1 MIGDPLATL
10 PLLAHTDAESTHKHR
25 MISPAE
31 QPVLMYNT
39 EALAQVLNTM
49 AAGLAQRLH
58 GRSAVTL
65 VGIRRRGAPL
75 AHALLS
81 RLRSR
86 LAGVDLA
93 RLDLLVKRYADDLT
107 LLHPKTLLTEAPEHA
122 SIDLSQRT
130 VVLIDDVLYQGF
142 SLNKALQYLLGKG
155 AHEVI
160 TAVLVDR
167 VCTSLPVH
175 ADIAGLKLQVA
186 PEHVVECHVPPFE
199 EDFAIVLT
207 QAASG

>member
-1 MIGDPLATL
+1 MVGNPLATL
-10 PLLAHTDAESTHKHR
+10 PLLGDTDAVSTHKPN
-25 MISPAE
+25 MISPVE
-31 QPVLMYNT
+31 QPVLLYDT
-39 EALAQVLNTM
+39 QALARVLNAM

-75 AHALLS
+75 ADALLS
-81 RLRSR
+81 RLRPR

-155 AHEVI
+155 AHDVI
-160 TAVLVDR
+160 TVVLVDR
-167 VCTSLPVH
+167 VCATLPVH

-186 PEHVVECHVPPFE
+186 PGHVVECHVPPFE

>member
-1 MIGDPLATL
+1 MVGNPLATL
-10 PLLAHTDAESTHKHR
+10 PLLGDTDAVSTHKPN

-31 QPVLMYNT
+31 QPVLMYDT
-39 EALAQVLNTM
+39 QALARVLNAI

-75 AHALLS
+75 ADALLS
-81 RLRSR
+81 RLRPR

-155 AHEVI
+155 AHDVI
-160 TAVLVDR
+160 TVVLVDR
-167 VCTSLPVH
+167 VCATLPVH

-186 PEHVVECHVPPFE
+186 PGHVVECHVPPFE